1 MNVDGALAAGRAAA
15 KARMRDTVRLYS
27 QGPDTFNRATG
38 TTTPGAKTTLYQ
50 GVGRVRPLAQ
60 ASGEDVQAADRE
72 VRLLEYQVSLP
83 WDTPLPGGTR
93 VLPGMRVEVLA
104 SRDARMV
111 GLVLWVTGGQF
122 SDQATAWRLTTE
134 DRS

>member
-1 MNVDGALAAGRAAA
+1 MNIDGALTSGRAAA
-15 KARMRDTVRLYS
+15 TARMRDQVRLYS
-27 QGPDTFNRATG
+27 QDADTFDRTTG
-38 TTTPGAKTTLYQ
+38 TTVPGAQHDLYE
-50 GVGRVRPLAQ
+50 GIARVKPIAQ

-83 WDTPLPGGTR
+83 WETELPGGVR

-104 SRDARMV
+104 SPDARMA
-111 GLVLWVTGGQF
+111 GLVLWVTGAQF
-122 SDQATAWRLTTE
+122 GDQATAWRLTTE